1 MTFTK
6 ILTFKRFIFSN
17 TLF

>member
-6 ILTFKRFIFSN
+6 NLTFKRFIFSN